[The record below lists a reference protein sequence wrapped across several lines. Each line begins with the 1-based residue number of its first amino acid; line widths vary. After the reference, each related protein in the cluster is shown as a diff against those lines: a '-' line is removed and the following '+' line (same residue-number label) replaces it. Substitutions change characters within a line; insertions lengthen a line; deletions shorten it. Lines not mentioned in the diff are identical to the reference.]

1 MSTAYLIPRTGLAV
15 LQPRDHKRPVPTP
28 LPAEGATVTLT
39 PYWRRRLADGDVTAG
54 EPPAPAP
61 TPAKTAKATKTTTG
75 E

>member
-39 PYWRRRLADGDVTAG
+39 PYWRRRLADGDVKLG
-54 EPPAPAP
+54 KP
-61 TPAKTAKATKTTTG
+61 AKATKTTTG